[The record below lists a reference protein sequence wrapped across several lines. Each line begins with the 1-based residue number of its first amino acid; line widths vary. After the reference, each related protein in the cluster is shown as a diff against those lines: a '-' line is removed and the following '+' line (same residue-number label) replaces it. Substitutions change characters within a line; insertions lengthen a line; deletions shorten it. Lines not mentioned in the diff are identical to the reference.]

1 MAHRKRPPLTKTRQQ
16 WAASRG
22 GASFKGKPLNYP
34 SVIEA
39 KYRARLERMV
49 EQMAAATERSINQL
63 YRAPGAPAGHVAMD
77 ASFTSMAARLLRE
90 LGRRFTGLFTGNAGG
105 LADYLAKGIQVS
117 SAKQLGDSLK
127 HVSGGV
133 TLKTDV
139 ASGAVAEVTKAAIK
153 QNVALI
159 KSIPAK
165 YFEQIES
172 AVMRSIQTGKGLKD
186 LQPEIQKIGKVS
198 KDRAALIAR
207 DQTAKATTAI
217 NKARMSGL
225 GIRKFEWLHS
235 AGEKHPRELHITPAP
250 AGLNHGI
257 FEIDNP
263 PIIDERTGERGL
275 PGQLINCKCRMV
287 PVISF
292 EATETTPK

>member
-1 MAHRKRPPLTKTRQQ
+1 MAHRKRPPLSPSRKA
-16 WAASRG
+16 WATARG
-22 GASFKGKPLNYP
+22 GAVFKGKPLNP
-34 SVIEA
+34 PAATEA
-39 KYRARLERMV
+39 KFAAALERMTV
-49 EQMAAATERSINQL
+49 KMRDATERAIEQL
-63 YRAPGAPAGHVAMD
+63 YAKPLPGVAMD

-90 LGRRFTGLFTGNAGG
+90 LGKRFTGLFTDRAGG
-105 LADYLAKGIQVS
+105 LADYLAKGVQVS

-127 HVSGGV
+127 QVSGGV

-139 ASGAVAEVTKAAIK
+139 VSGAVEEVTKAAIK

-165 YFEQIES
+165 YFEQIEG

-186 LQPEIQKIGKVS
+186 LQPEIQKIGSVT
-198 KDRAALIAR
+198 KDRAAFIAR
-207 DQTAKATTAI
+207 DQTSKATTAI
-217 NKARMSGL
+217 NKARMNGL

-235 AGEKHPRELHITPAP
+235 AGEKHPRELHITRAP
-250 AGLNHGI
+250 AGLNGGI
-257 FEIDNP
+257 FEINNP
-263 PIIDERTGERGL
+263 PVIDERTGERGL

-292 EATETTPK
+292 EAEEVTP

>member
-1 MAHRKRPPLTKTRQQ
+1 MAHRKRPPLSPKRKA
-16 WAASRG
+16 WAEARG
-22 GASFKGKPLNYP
+22 GASFKGKPLNP
-34 SVIEA
+34 PAATEA
-39 KYRARLERMV
+39 KFRAALERMSEEMV
-49 EQMAAATERSINQL
+49 TATERAIERL
-63 YRAPGAPAGHVAMD
+63 YRKPEGARVGVAMD

-90 LGRRFTGLFTGNAGG
+90 LGKRFTGLFTDRAGG
-105 LADYLAKGIQVS
+105 LADYLARGVQVS

-127 HVSGGV
+127 QVSGGV

-139 ASGAVAEVTKAAIK
+139 VSGAVEDVTKAAVK

-165 YFEQIES
+165 YFEQIEG
-172 AVMRSIQTGKGLKD
+172 AVMRSIQTGKGMQD
-186 LQPEIQKIGKVS
+186 LQPEIQKIGGVT

-207 DQTAKATTAI
+207 DQTSKATTAI
-217 NKARMSGL
+217 NKARMKGL

-235 AGEKHPRELHITPAP
+235 AGEKHPRELHITMAP
-250 AGLNHGI
+250 AGLNGGI

-292 EATETTPK
+292 EAEETTNQ